1 MGGSRS
7 GNFGNTQGSKG
18 FLDRLSDILTAASL
32 IPGLDT
38 FADSAAI
45 PVDLL
50 RKDWLSAGLGAIG
63 AIPVIGE
70 VADTAKITRKAED
83 AFKVV
88 RTLNKQADSEKI
100 AKITKE
106 IAPQIAKI
114 SPLRIPKKAT
124 VNLEPKNGYNQI
136 KYRWKTGK
144 FNYEAR
150 WHTHTPTDPDYQKN
164 SWNIRRRIPGISY
177 GKNIR
182 QERVEILIRKKN
194 GRNIWISH
202 SEWQNAI
209 DTKNKNLPISEKQR
223 KILDDGHWNHE

>member
-7 GNFGNTQGSKG
+7 GNFGNTKGSRS

-38 FADSAAI
+38 FADLAAI

-88 RTLNKQADSEKI
+88 RTLNKQTDSEKI
-100 AKITKE
+100 TKITKE

-144 FNYEAR
+144 YKYEVR
-150 WHTHTPTDPDYQKN
+150 WHSHRPTEPDYQKN
-164 SWNIRRRIPGISY
+164 SWIVQRTLPGIGF
-177 GKNIR
+177 GKNAR
-182 QERVEILIRKKN
+182 PDKKEILIQKKN
-194 GRNIWISH
+194 G
-202 SEWQNAI
+202 
-209 DTKNKNLPISEKQR
+209 KNKWIPFAEWEEAGRARYSGSITKKQQE
-223 KILDDGHWNHE
+223 ILDDGHWNHE

>member
-7 GNFGNTQGSKG
+7 GNFGNTQGSQS

-38 FADSAAI
+38 FADLAAI

-88 RTLNKQADSEKI
+88 RTLNKQTDSEKI
-100 AKITKE
+100 TKITKE
-106 IAPQIAKI
+106 IA
-114 SPLRIPKKAT
+114 
-124 VNLEPKNGYNQI
+124 
-136 KYRWKTGK
+136 
-144 FNYEAR
+144 
-150 WHTHTPTDPDYQKN
+150 
-164 SWNIRRRIPGISY
+164 
-177 GKNIR
+177 
-182 QERVEILIRKKN
+182 
-194 GRNIWISH
+194 
-202 SEWQNAI
+202 
-209 DTKNKNLPISEKQR
+209 
-223 KILDDGHWNHE
+223 